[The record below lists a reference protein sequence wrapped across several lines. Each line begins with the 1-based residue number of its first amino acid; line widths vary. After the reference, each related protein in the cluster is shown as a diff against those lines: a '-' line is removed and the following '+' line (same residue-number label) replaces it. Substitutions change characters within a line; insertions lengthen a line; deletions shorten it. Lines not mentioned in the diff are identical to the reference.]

1 MTQHIPDAANAQL
14 AGAGF
19 PPGVNASADAE
30 APAYAGVPG
39 AQKVVVD
46 DLESL
51 LQVLPRRVR
60 RWLQDLEPLDGLLE
74 IILDLG
80 RPPQARFFDREEAL
94 GQQDTTEEDIN
105 SVVSQLSPF
114 GGDNRAGIERTLH
127 RIAGIRN
134 RNGKVIGLT
143 LRVGRAVFGTS
154 KIIEDLVLSGKSTL
168 MLGRPGVGKTT
179 MLREVARVLADH
191 AHKRVVI
198 VDTSNEIA
206 GDGDVPHPGIGRAR
220 RMQVTTP
227 SEQHAVMIEAVENH
241 MPEVIVIDEMGTEA
255 EAAAARTIAERGVQL
270 VATAHGN
277 SLDNLLM
284 NPTLADLLGGVQ
296 TVTLGDEEA
305 RRRGTRKSVL
315 ERKAPPSFDALV
327 EIQTWDRVAVHEE
340 IASTVDTLLRGFPVA
355 PEQRRLTAAGAVERS
370 VGEPIHLASAGR
382 PQQFGGFGRGG
393 GVRRQDPSA
402 HRPSAFTPP
411 ARRASAGIPPL
422 VRDTRPVQETIA
434 QIAGKNT
441 KVFSYGVNRDRLLE
455 TARTLGIGAEV
466 TATVQEA
473 DMVLTTKVHYR
484 KRGESLQYAQE
495 KGLPIYVLRKNSQV
509 QMEQFLKSLSAGWGG
524 DGRQRIAEAMEE
536 TEEAVVQVI
545 DGGPSVELSPQS
557 SYVRRLQHQLAE
569 RYNLG
574 SASLGR
580 EPQRRVVIFHP

>member
-1 MTQHIPDAANAQL
+1 MTQYVPDAANAQL
-14 AGAGF
+14 AGAAL
-19 PPGVNASADAE
+19 PADAE
-30 APAYAGVPG
+30 APV

-80 RPPQARFFDREEAL
+80 RPPQTRFFDREEAL
-94 GQQDTTEEDIN
+94 GQQDTTEDDIT

-127 RIAGIRN
+127 RIAGMRN

-154 KIIEDLVLSGKSTL
+154 RIIEDLVLSGKSIL

-220 RMQVTTP
+220 RMQVNAP

-370 VGEPIHLASAGR
+370 LGEPIHLGSAGR
-382 PQQFGGFGRGG
+382 PQGFGGFGRGG
-393 GVRRQDPSA
+393 GMRRPEPPPSRVA
-402 HRPSAFTPP
+402 SYTPP
-411 ARRASAGIPPL
+411 ARISGAGPARPLRDGPPL
-422 VRDTRPVQETIA
+422 RESAADIV
-434 QIAGKNT
+434 GKST

-495 KGLPIYVLRKNSQV
+495 RGLPIYVLRKNSQV

-524 DGRQRIAEAMEE
+524 DGRQRISEAMEE

-545 DGGPSVELSPQS
+545 DGGPSVELAPQS

>member
-1 MTQHIPDAANAQL
+1 MTQYIPDAANAQL
-14 AGAGF
+14 AGAAI
-19 PPGVNASADAE
+19 PADA
-30 APAYAGVPG
+30 APTVT
-39 AQKVVVD
+39 QKVVVD

-94 GQQDTTEEDIN
+94 GQQDTTEDDIN

-127 RIAGIRN
+127 RIAGMRN

-154 KIIEDLVLSGKSTL
+154 KIIEDLVLSGRSIL

-255 EAAAARTIAERGVQL
+255 EASAARTIAERGVQL

-393 GVRRQDPSA
+393 GMRRTEAPPSRVA
-402 HRPSAFTPP
+402 SYTPP
-411 ARRASAGIPPL
+411 ASPSGAGPARLMAGSPSRPLRDGPPL
-422 VRDTRPVQETIA
+422 RESAADIV
-434 QIAGKNT
+434 GKST

-466 TATVQEA
+466 TTAVQEA

-536 TEEAVVQVI
+536 TEDAVVQVI

-557 SYVRRLQHQLAE
+557 SYIRRLQHQLAE

>member
-1 MTQHIPDAANAQL
+1 MTQYIPDTVDAQP
-14 AGAGF
+14 AGAA
-19 PPGVNASADAE
+19 VTADAM
-30 APAYAGVPG
+30 APMV
-39 AQKVVVD
+39 QKVVVD

-51 LQVLPRRVR
+51 LEVLPQRVR

-80 RPPQARFFDREEAL
+80 RPPQARFFDREEAM
-94 GQQDTTEEDIN
+94 GQQDTTEDEIN
-105 SVVSQLSPF
+105 GVVSNLSPF

-127 RIAGIRN
+127 RIAGMRN

-143 LRVGRAVFGTS
+143 CRVGRAVFGTS
-154 KIIEDLVLSGKSTL
+154 KIIEDLVLSGKSIL

-220 RMQVTTP
+220 RMQVGSP
-227 SEQHAVMIEAVENH
+227 SQQHAVMIEAVENH

-284 NPTLADLLGGVQ
+284 NPTLADLVGGVQ

-315 ERKAPPSFDALV
+315 ERKAPPSFDAMV

-340 IASTVDTLLRGFPVA
+340 IASTVDTLLRGFPVS
-355 PEQRRLTAAGAVERS
+355 PEQRRLNAAGVVEHGL
-370 VGEPIHLASAGR
+370 GEPIYLASAGR
-382 PQQFGGFGRGG
+382 PQQFDGFGRGG
-393 GVRRQDPSA
+393 GTRRSEPSQ
-402 HRPSAFTPP
+402 RPQAFTPP
-411 ARRASAGIPPL
+411 ARSAGVGPSRL
-422 VRDTRPVQETIA
+422 ARDTQPIRETVA
-434 QIAGKNT
+434 QIASKNT
-441 KVFSYGVNRDRLLE
+441 RVFSYGVNRDRLME

-466 TATVQEA
+466 TATVQDA

-524 DGRQRIAEAMEE
+524 DGRQRISSAMEE
-536 TEEAVVQVI
+536 TEEAVVQVF
-545 DGGPSVELSPQS
+545 DGGPSVELSPQT

>member
-1 MTQHIPDAANAQL
+1 MTQYVPDAANAQL
-14 AGAGF
+14 AGAAL
-19 PPGVNASADAE
+19 PADAE
-30 APAYAGVPG
+30 APV

-74 IILDLG
+74 VILDLG

-94 GQQDTTEEDIN
+94 GQQDTTEDDIT

-127 RIAGIRN
+127 RIAGMRN

-154 KIIEDLVLSGKSTL
+154 RIIEDLVLSGKSIL

-220 RMQVTTP
+220 RMQVNAP

-355 PEQRRLTAAGAVERS
+355 PEQRRLTAAGAVERGA
-370 VGEPIHLASAGR
+370 GEPIHLASAGR
-382 PQQFGGFGRGG
+382 PQGFGGFGRGG
-393 GVRRQDPSA
+393 GVRRPEPPPSRVA
-402 HRPSAFTPP
+402 SYTPP
-411 ARRASAGIPPL
+411 ARPSGAGPARPLRDGPPL
-422 VRDTRPVQETIA
+422 RESAADIV
-434 QIAGKNT
+434 GKST

-495 KGLPIYVLRKNSQV
+495 RGLPIYVLRKNSQV

-545 DGGPSVELSPQS
+545 DGGPSVELAPQS